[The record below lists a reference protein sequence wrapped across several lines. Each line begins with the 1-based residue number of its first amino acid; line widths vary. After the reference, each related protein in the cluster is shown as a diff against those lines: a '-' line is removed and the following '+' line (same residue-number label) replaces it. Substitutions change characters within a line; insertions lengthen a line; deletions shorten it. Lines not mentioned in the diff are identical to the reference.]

1 MFRASVV
8 VLGVTFPFL
17 IRPPVGFLMDDLDL
31 LLHLLVEFGASNVIP
46 FWFWREPGKE
56 RIAAKEDKIR

>member
-8 VLGVTFPFL
+8 VLGVTFPL
-17 IRPPVGFLMDDLDL
+17 LVRPSVGFIMDNLDL

-56 RIAAKEDKIR
+56 RVAAEEDEVR